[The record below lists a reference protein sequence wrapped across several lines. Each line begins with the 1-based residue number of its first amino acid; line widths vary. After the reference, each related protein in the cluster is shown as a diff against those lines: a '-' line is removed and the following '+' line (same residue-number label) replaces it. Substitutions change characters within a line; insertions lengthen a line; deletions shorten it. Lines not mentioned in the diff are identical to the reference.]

1 MFVGEPSTHFQH
13 FVDPLI
19 DPQIQDFISL
29 MNPETDAVVDAR
41 THPPPPQSQL
51 VAQSEAQAPLR
62 IPPHQDIHLN
72 ATEAN
77 TSITVLDFKM
87 KNDKHPRVE
96 GFLLMSSPVPQT
108 IIIGAYI
115 YFVTSLGPKLM
126 ENRKPFELR
135 QIMAFY
141 NFGVVA
147 LSVYMTYEF
156 LMSGWATGYS
166 FRCDLVDYSRS
177 PTALRMVRTCWLYYF
192 SKFIELL
199 DTIFFVLR
207 KKEGQIT
214 FLHVLHHSIMP
225 WTWWFGVK
233 FAAGGLGTFH
243 ALLNCVV
250 HVIMYS
256 YYGLCSLGPAYYKY
270 LWWKKHMTTI
280 QLQQKGG
287 DIEHG
292 SPTIQTSALTTGLK
306 VITEVIAA
314 PPPPLAASLRLRS
327 RPESNF

>member
-1 MFVGEPSTHFQH
+1 MAFGN
-13 FVDPLI
+13 L
-19 DPQIQDFISL
+19 
-29 MNPETDAVVDAR
+29 
-41 THPPPPQSQL
+41 
-51 VAQSEAQAPLR
+51 
-62 IPPHQDIHLN
+62 
-72 ATEAN
+72 
-77 TSITVLDFKM
+77 TSKAALLYDEWI
-87 KNDKHPRVE
+87 KHADPRVE

-177 PTALRMVRTCWLYYF
+177 PTALRVSNQMKL
-192 SKFIELL
+192 I
-199 DTIFFVLR
+199 IFFVLR

-270 LWWKKHMTTI
+270 LWWKKHMTSI
-280 QLQQKGG
+280 QLVQFLMVTVHIGQIYFM
-287 DIEHG
+287 DDCPYPYPVFIFIIWLYG
-292 SPTIQTSALTTGLK
+292 SMFLILFLHFWYHAYTRGQR
-306 VITEVIAA
+306 
-314 PPPPLAASLRLRS
+314 PPKTMKNGISKS
-327 RPESNF
+327 KDH

>member
-1 MFVGEPSTHFQH
+1 MKMAFSN
-13 FVDPLI
+13 L
-19 DPQIQDFISL
+19 
-29 MNPETDAVVDAR
+29 
-41 THPPPPQSQL
+41 
-51 VAQSEAQAPLR
+51 
-62 IPPHQDIHLN
+62 
-72 ATEAN
+72 
-77 TSITVLDFKM
+77 TSKAALLYDGWI
-87 KNDKHPRVE
+87 KHADPRVE

-233 FAAGGLGTFH
+233 FAAGSQDSKNYTI
-243 ALLNCVV
+243 CVV
-250 HVIMYS
+250 VKPPYSINEKHVQMDTVN
-256 YYGLCSLGPAYYKY
+256 L
-270 LWWKKHMTTI
+270 KKNH
-280 QLQQKGG
+280 L
-287 DIEHG
+287 
-292 SPTIQTSALTTGLK
+292 
-306 VITEVIAA
+306 VIICIY
-314 PPPPLAASLRLRS
+314 
-327 RPESNF
+327 